1 MAKVIMTCGKIC
13 SGKST
18 YAEKMRKDLSA
29 VIFSVDEI
37 MLALFDGDIGD
48 KHDEYVE
55 KVKKYLFNKSTEII
69 EAGVNVILDWGLWT
83 KAERKY
89 AREFYK
95 SKNIE
100 CEIHFISI
108 SDDEWKK
115 RISQRN
121 DLIITGKTSAYFV
134 DEGLAEKVNT
144 LFELPENDEVD
155 LWIYC

>member
-18 YAEKMRKDLSA
+18 YAEKMRKELSA
-29 VIFSVDEI
+29 VILSVDEI
-37 MLALFDGDIGD
+37 MLAMFDGDIGD

-55 KVKKYLFNKSTEII
+55 KAEKYLFNKSTEII

-83 KAERKY
+83 KTERKC

-108 SDDEWKK
+108 SDEKWKK

-121 DLIITGKTSAYFV
+121 SLIKAGKASAYFV
-134 DEGLAEKVNT
+134 DEGLTEKVNT
-144 LFELPENDEVD
+144 FFEMPENDEVD
-155 LWIYC
+155 LWISC